1 MKQSTEHVN
10 PTTAMTT
17 AANHTSNALLDRR
30 PEARTFSVQD
40 LLEVVASGR
49 LRIPSF
55 QRGLKWDRMD
65 ARLLLESLFRGYPV
79 GTLLLW
85 EAAAP
90 AGEVR
95 FGSLTLPAPQMPN
108 ALWVV
113 DGQQRI
119 VSLARTL
126 LAADPDSDDFAL
138 YVDLDAADFVAPP
151 AIGKRR
157 ADPSRWLPMTVVLD
171 AEKLMQWLLDH
182 AAAPGSRQRRDTAIQ
197 LGRRLREY
205 EIPAYIVRSDDQAI
219 LRDIFNRINSAGKS
233 LDDSDVF
240 DALNG
245 SRLQSR
251 PATITQISSELEKL
265 DFGRIEERI
274 LHRLLRVLLGLPVV
288 ESARSDPPR
297 LTDKE
302 AEQAYRLTA
311 ATASQIIQF
320 LKSDA
325 GIPHYDLLPYKQAFV
340 TLGRFF
346 QLHPQ
351 PSPRSREL
359 LARWIWRGAL
369 NGAHQGDT
377 VSTRKVLARILP
389 ESEERSVNGMLEMV
403 SGKPSAIPD
412 VADRF
417 NFRFAASKLL
427 ALALFSLEPRD
438 LITGDRLAAGQLMS
452 QVQSGH
458 DSSPL
463 LQIFPVRAGKA
474 EEALQ
479 SAANR
484 LIQPPHQR
492 GVRRLLVGIDDS
504 RLLLSHGIS
513 AAVRRALDDGDSAA
527 FLKLRAEWMRPLV
540 ELFFA
545 RHARWD
551 EPDRPRI
558 ASLIVDDEE
567 G

>member
-1 MKQSTEHVN
+1 
-10 PTTAMTT
+10 MTT
-17 AANHTSNALLDRR
+17 AARHTTAALLDRR

-55 QRGLKWDRMD
+55 QRGLKWNRMD

-157 ADPSRWLPMTVVLD
+157 ADPSRWLPMSVVLD

-219 LRDIFNRINSAGKS
+219 LRDIFNRINSAGRS

-245 SRLQSR
+245 SRFESR
-251 PATITQISSELEKL
+251 PATIPQISSELEKL

-297 LTDKE
+297 LTDTE
-302 AEQAYRLTA
+302 AEEAYRRTA

-389 ESEERSVNGMLEMV
+389 ESEERSVHGMLEMV

-438 LITGDRLAAGQLMS
+438 LITGEQAG
-452 QVQSGH
+452 
-458 DSSPL
+458 
-463 LQIFPVRAGKA
+463 
-474 EEALQ
+474 
-479 SAANR
+479 
-484 LIQPPHQR
+484 
-492 GVRRLLVGIDDS
+492 
-504 RLLLSHGIS
+504 
-513 AAVRRALDDGDSAA
+513 RRAT
-527 FLKLRAEWMRPLV
+527 
-540 ELFFA
+540 
-545 RHARWD
+545 H
-551 EPDRPRI
+551 EPGP
-558 ASLIVDDEE
+558 V
-567 G
+567 GP